1 MPKYYISGRGTSEEL
16 FYVSSQTQAEKMILF
31 AYSMAYV
38 FTNKSVALR
47 TKLRLKEM
55 FKGLI
60 LSVRKYSPDN
70 SDSYAFGPSSS
81 DY

>member
-1 MPKYYISGRGTSEEL
+1 MPTYYISGRGTGEEL
-16 FYVSSQTQAEKMILF
+16 FYVSSPTQGERMIPF
-31 AYSMAYV
+31 AYSMAYT
-38 FTNKSVALR
+38 FRNKGVALR

-70 SDSYAFGPSSS
+70 SDSYAFGPSNS